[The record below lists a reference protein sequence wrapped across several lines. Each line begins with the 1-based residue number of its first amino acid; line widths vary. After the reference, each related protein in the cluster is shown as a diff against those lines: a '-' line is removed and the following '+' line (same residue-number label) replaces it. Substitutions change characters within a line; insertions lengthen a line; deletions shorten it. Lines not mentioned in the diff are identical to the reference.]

1 MEQVSG
7 QEYHIDIPFLG
18 QAHYFVEALPAVVP
32 TDRVSL
38 VVADMI
44 IGGDENANGF
54 RVYRYISRPNS
65 DSVSRASYHLFQAF
79 WWTELSCLIQH
90 WPLCGRIG
98 ADEIPR
104 GGDWE
109 NVVYQ

>member
-54 RVYRYISRPNS
+54 RIYRYMSSLNS
-65 DSVSRASYHLFQAF
+65 DSVSKASYHLLQAF
-79 WWTELSCLIQH
+79 WLTELTCLIEH
-90 WPLCGRIG
+90 WPV
-98 ADEIPR
+98 
-104 GGDWE
+104 GGG
-109 NVVYQ
+109 